1 MNLSS
6 IVKQTE
12 NSVSCEIEE
21 QTVLLNVEAGK
32 YHGFNEVASKIW
44 QIIESPVKVNQIC
57 DQLIHEFDISR
68 EQCELEV
75 LGFLKQL
82 NDAGLIML
90 ND

>member
-6 IVKQTE
+6 IVQQTE

-44 QIIESPVKVNQIC
+44 QLIETPLTISQIC
-57 DQLIHEFDISR
+57 DQLIDEFDISK
-68 EQCELEV
+68 EQCESEV
-75 LGFLKQL
+75 VVFLKRL
-82 NDAGLIML
+82 NDAGLITL
-90 ND
+90 SR

>member
-1 MNLSS
+1 MNSRS
-6 IVKQTE
+6 IVKQAE

-44 QIIESPVKVNQIC
+44 QAIESPVSVKHIC
-57 DQLIHEFDISR
+57 ENLLDEFDISK
-68 EQCELEV
+68 EQCESEV

-82 NDAGLIML
+82 NNAGLITISE
-90 ND
+90 

>member
-6 IVKQTE
+6 VVHQMA
-12 NSVSCEIEE
+12 NSVSCDIEE

-44 QIIESPVKVNQIC
+44 QLIESPVTINQIC
-57 DQLIHEFDISR
+57 DQLIDEFDVSKER
-68 EQCELEV
+68 CESEV

-82 NDAGLIML
+82 NDAGLITL